1 MSVIGFFDRGWRSNP
16 NGVAYV
22 QGATSYTFTEA
33 GELSCRIA
41 NALLASGLS
50 SGAKIAV
57 LAPNDPLAWIC
68 VLGIWRAGFTWIPA
82 NPASPGGETAQLLA
96 ARSTRSW

>member
-1 MSVIGFFDRGWRSNP
+1 MSVIGFFDRAGRSNP
-16 NGVAYV
+16 TGVAYI
-22 QGATSYTFTEA
+22 QGATSYTFRGA

-68 VLGIWRAGFTWIPA
+68 VLGIWRSG
-82 NPASPGGETAQLLA
+82 
-96 ARSTRSW
+96 